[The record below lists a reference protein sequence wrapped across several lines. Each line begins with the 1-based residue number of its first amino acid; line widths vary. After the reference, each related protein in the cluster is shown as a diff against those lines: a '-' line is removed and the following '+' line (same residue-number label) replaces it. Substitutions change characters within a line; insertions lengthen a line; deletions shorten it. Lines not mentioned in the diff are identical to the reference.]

1 MTEQGSGT
9 SGRGPEIPPLVDAN
23 SAARIRAGRRWG
35 RFLPDLVAL
44 VVFALL
50 PMLMGKAE
58 VGGSITDLFIFAILA
73 LGLNVAVG
81 YAGLLHLGIAAFFGI
96 GAYIIGILTV
106 GGYPFQLSFTAAL
119 VLAAVG
125 AGLSGLILAAPTIR
139 LQGDYLA
146 LVTLGF
152 GEVANVALKNLENI
166 TGGMKTLNPLPPPV
180 VPGWLTKLLDKPID
194 FGSDYRPFYFLSLAI
209 LVGVVVVLRNLENS
223 RLGRALVALR
233 EDELAATCLGINA
246 TRIKLAA
253 FSLSAAIAGLA
264 GGLFATK
271 LASTSDPHTYSFN
284 LSITVLCCLI
294 LGGLGSIRGVLLGV
308 LLLKGYEIIL
318 VPQLDQ
324 WAHALHWSVTF
335 KQWNLLT
342 FGVVLILMVRF
353 RPEGLLPS
361 RRIQHELHQD
371 TPPIVEPKPAS

>member
-1 MTEQGSGT
+1 MNQE
-9 SGRGPEIPPLVDAN
+9 GRGTRGQGTGTLK
-23 SAARIRAGRRWG
+23 RGRWS
-35 RFLPDLVAL
+35 RFLPDVGAL
-44 VVFALL
+44 IVFALL
-50 PMLMGKAE
+50 PLLLGKSGLGE
-58 VGGSITDLFIFAILA
+58 DITDLFIFAILA

-106 GGYPFQLSFTAAL
+106 GGYPFQFSFTVAL
-119 VLAAVG
+119 VLATFG

-139 LQGDYLA
+139 LRGDYLA

-152 GEVANVALKNLENI
+152 GEVVHVALRNLENI
-166 TGGMKTLNPLPPPV
+166 TGGMKTLNPLPPPA
-180 VPGWLTKLLDKPID
+180 VPAWLAGLFEKPID
-194 FGSDYRPFYFLSLAI
+194 FRSDYRPFYFLSLAI
-209 LVGVVVVLRNLENS
+209 LAGVVILLRNLENS

-246 TRIKLAA
+246 TRIKLSA
-253 FSLSAAIAGLA
+253 FALSAAIAGLA
-264 GGLFATK
+264 GGLFASK
-271 LASTSDPHTYSFN
+271 LATTSDPHTYSFN

-308 LLLKGYEIIL
+308 LLLRGYEIIL
-318 VPQLDQ
+318 VPQLDH
-324 WAHALHWSVTF
+324 WAQAMHWSVTF

-342 FGVVLILMVRF
+342 FGVVLIVMVRF

-361 RRIQHELHQD
+361 RRIQHEWQSGQS
-371 TPPIVEPKPAS
+371 PAPEPNPSS

>member
-1 MTEQGSGT
+1 MPEETAKSASVRSVWRLRG
-9 SGRGPEIPPLVDAN
+9 GRG
-23 SAARIRAGRRWG
+23 WG
-35 RFLPDLVAL
+35 GYLPDFAAL

-50 PMLMGKAE
+50 PIVLLEKSGI
-58 VGGSITDLFIFAILA
+58 GSSITDLFIFAILA

-106 GGYPFQLSFTAAL
+106 GGYPFQFSFTAAL
-119 VLAAVG
+119 ILATVG
-125 AGLSGLILAAPTIR
+125 AGLAGLILAAPTIR
-139 LQGDYLA
+139 LRGDYLA

-152 GEVANVALKNLENI
+152 GEVVNVALKNLENI
-166 TGGMKTLNPLPPPV
+166 TGGMKTLNPLPPPI
-180 VPGWLTKLLDKPID
+180 VPGWMHGLLQKLNLAVD
-194 FGSDYRPFYFLSLAI
+194 FRSDYRPFYFLTLAI
-209 LVGVVVVLRNLENS
+209 LAGIVILLRNLENS

-246 TRIKLAA
+246 TRVKLSA
-253 FSLSAAIAGLA
+253 FALSAAIAGLA

-308 LLLKGYEIIL
+308 LLLKGYESIL

-324 WAHALHWSVTF
+324 WANALHWSVTF

-342 FGVVLILMVRF
+342 FGLVLIIMVRF

-361 RRIQHELHQD
+361 RRIQHEWHTEQ
-371 TPPIVEPKPAS
+371 PPISEQKSVS

>member
-1 MTEQGSGT
+1 MNEQGPGV
-9 SGRGPEIPPLVDAN
+9 RGQRIGKP
-23 SAARIRAGRRWG
+23 AASSPFRAGGVRWN
-35 RFLPDLVAL
+35 RFLPDVAAL

-50 PMLMGKAE
+50 PLVLGKSGIGE
-58 VGGSITDLFIFAILA
+58 NITDLFIFAILA

-96 GAYIIGILTV
+96 GAYVIGILTV
-106 GGYPFQLSFTAAL
+106 GGYPFQFSFSAAL
-119 VLAAVG
+119 VLATVG
-125 AGLSGLILAAPTIR
+125 AGLAGLVLAAPTIR
-139 LQGDYLA
+139 LRGDYLA

-152 GEVANVALKNLENI
+152 GEVVNVALKNLENI
-166 TGGMKTLNPLPPPV
+166 TGGMKTLNPLPAPT
-180 VPGWLTKLLDKPID
+180 VPAWLANLFEAPID
-194 FGSDYRPFYFLSLAI
+194 FRADYRPFYFLSLAI
-209 LVGVVVVLRNLENS
+209 LAGVVVLLRNLEHS

-246 TRIKLAA
+246 TRIKLSA
-253 FSLSAAIAGLA
+253 FALSAAIAGLA
-264 GGLFATK
+264 GGLFASK

-318 VPQLDQ
+318 VPQLDHWAQAMQ
-324 WAHALHWSVTF
+324 WSMTF

-342 FGVVLILMVRF
+342 FGLVLILMVRF
-353 RPEGLLPS
+353 RPEGVLPS
-361 RRIQHELHQD
+361 RRIQHEWHAEQPPD
-371 TPPIVEPKPAS
+371 SKPTPSS